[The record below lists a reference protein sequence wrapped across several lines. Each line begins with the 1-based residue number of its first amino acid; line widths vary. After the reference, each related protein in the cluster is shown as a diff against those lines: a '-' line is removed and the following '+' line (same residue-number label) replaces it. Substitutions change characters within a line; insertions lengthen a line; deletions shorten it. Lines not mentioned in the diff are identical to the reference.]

1 MEFITIDFAKDW
13 IGLLASSLLIISFLF
28 SDMIKFRIINSI
40 ASIVWIIY
48 GFKLGSLPIIITNI
62 FIISLNI
69 KHYLKDKK
77 TIKTH

>member
-48 GFKLGSLPIIITNI
+48 GFKLGSLPFGN
-62 FIISLNI
+62 S
-69 KHYLKDKK
+69 
-77 TIKTH
+77 